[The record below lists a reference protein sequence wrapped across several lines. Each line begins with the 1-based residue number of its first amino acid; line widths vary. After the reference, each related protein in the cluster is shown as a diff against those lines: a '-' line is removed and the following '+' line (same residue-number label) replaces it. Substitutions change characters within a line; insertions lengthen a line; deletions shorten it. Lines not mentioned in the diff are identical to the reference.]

1 MVVGENG
8 ASTDIVVR
16 LVIQARRPGQDNV
29 TILQQL
35 TVGSIVQDRVARRQH
50 VKPMPVQV
58 TKLKILSCAKS
69 IMLKK
74 TNRKV
79 INNFIK
85 KT

>member
-1 MVVGENG
+1 MEIGEHG
-8 ASTDIVVR
+8 ASMGTVVR

-58 TKLKILSCAKS
+58 TKLKIRSCAKS
-69 IMLKK
+69 IMLIIE
-74 TNRKV
+74 R
-79 INNFIK
+79 
-85 KT
+85 